1 MADGAPK
8 KPVRRR
14 GRGWVVTLAIAALF
28 LAAGWS
34 FGSWIGPSALLRFA
48 VRTVDPALRL
58 KLSGT
63 SFHEGELRLR
73 NVEVFLRRGKKP
85 LFTAKEIA
93 LGLGKEW
100 RSGRFGSLVMI
111 NPVLLLDKA
120 ALDHFSSGGGSGGFP
135 WEVAEVIILGGHVW
149 LEKFGEPALDISVNV
164 EGILQRVGPSAPEQ
178 EHQLDLSRAY
188 VAVHHD
194 GAPIPLFGAGRAEA
208 RVSIGGLVDRKLQ
221 GLRVDRGWL
230 LAGPG
235 LQALAS
241 APSAPPQTP
250 QPTDSGAFVLQS
262 LDLVDLQISTGESI
276 GALPEVSFKVNS
288 ALRDVGLGAAARDLT
303 EKIHQVEFADVQIL
317 SPYDPLKRA
326 VTVRTL
332 FAKFSLAGLARNE
345 IEQLTVLG
353 PTVYVGEAL
362 FEYMQRA
369 DAPAE
374 TPPEPVEA
382 TKGWKVKTLEVN
394 FGRLIIAVGGRS
406 QVGLP
411 LAFQTK
417 AENVSLSSLAGLNLD
432 LVLTIPPD
440 NYDFPAYDLAFSK
453 VRGEMRLNYP
463 PDKKVNNLVNVIKFD
478 RARWRNFTGR
488 NLWVSV
494 TFDLKGINGL
504 FGGQA
509 YGGYI
514 SGGFS
519 FFLQPDAPWTGWLS
533 ANKVD
538 LDGLTQDGAP
548 QHFTMSGLADAKVE
562 INGLATRI
570 ERVSGSLRGR
580 GKGRMVINKLN
591 DMLAAIPP
599 EWWSLKREFSRVSLE
614 ALRDFDY
621 DAARADFWF
630 VADRGKADVRLRG
643 PAGSRNIDLVLHG
656 DGTSPGVWSQ

>member
-1 MADGAPK
+1 MTDGAPK

-73 NVEVFLRRGKKP
+73 NVEVFLHRGKKP

-100 RSGRFGSLVMI
+100 RNGRFGSLVMI
-111 NPVLLLDKA
+111 NPVLSLDKA
-120 ALDHFSSGGGSGGFP
+120 AIDHFSSGGGSGGFP

-164 EGILQRVGPSAPEQ
+164 DGVLQRVGPSAPDQ
-178 EHQLDLSRAY
+178 EHKLDLSRAY

-194 GAPIPLFGAGRAEA
+194 GAPVPLFGASRAEA
-208 RVSIGGLVDRKLQ
+208 RVSIGGLVDRKLHA
-221 GLRVDRGWL
+221 LRVDRGWL
-230 LAGPG
+230 LAGEG

-241 APSAPPQTP
+241 TPAPTQQAQ
-250 QPTDSGAFVLQS
+250 DSGAFVLQS
-262 LDLVDLQISTGESI
+262 LDLVDLQISTGESV

-288 ALRDVGLGAAARDLT
+288 ALRDVGLGAAAKDLT
-303 EKIHQVEFADVQIL
+303 EKIHQIEFADVEIL
-317 SPYDPLKRA
+317 SPYDPLKRV

-332 FAKFSLAGLARNE
+332 FAKFSLAGLARKE
-345 IEQLTVLG
+345 LEQLTVLG
-353 PTVYVGEAL
+353 PTIYVGKAL
-362 FEYMQRA
+362 FEYMQSA
-369 DAPAE
+369 DMPGA
-374 TPPEPVEA
+374 TPPEPVE
-382 TKGWKVKTLEVN
+382 TTEGWKVKLLEVN
-394 FGRLIIAVGGRS
+394 FGRLVIAVGGRS

-411 LAFQTK
+411 LAFQTQ

-440 NYDFPAYDLAFSK
+440 DYDFPAYELALKK
-453 VRGEMRLNYP
+453 VRGDLRLNYP
-463 PDKKVNNLVNVIKFD
+463 SERKENNLVNVVKFD
-478 RARWRNFTGR
+478 RARWRNFTGQ
-488 NLWVSV
+488 NLWVAV
-494 TFDLKGINGL
+494 TFDIEGINGL
-504 FGGQA
+504 FGGDA
-509 YGGYI
+509 YGGYV

-570 ERVSGSLRGR
+570 ERLNGSLRGR

-591 DMLAAIPP
+591 DLLAAIPP
-599 EWWSLKREFSRVSLE
+599 EWWSLKREFTRVSLE
-614 ALRDFDY
+614 TLRDFDY

-630 VADRGKADVRLRG
+630 VADRGKVDVRLRG